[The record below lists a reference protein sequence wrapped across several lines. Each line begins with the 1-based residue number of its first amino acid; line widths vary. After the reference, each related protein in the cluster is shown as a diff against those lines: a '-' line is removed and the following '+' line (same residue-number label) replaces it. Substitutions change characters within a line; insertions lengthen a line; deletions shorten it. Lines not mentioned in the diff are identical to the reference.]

1 MESNNTVGPLLLLLE
16 TSTDVCSVSLSCNGE
31 IIEERHTLE
40 ANSHTEHL
48 TLLIQTCL
56 VEAGLRPSSLDAIAL
71 SGGPGSY
78 TSLRIG
84 AATAK
89 GLCYATGCPLIS
101 LSSLDILAA
110 GIPEHLLLPGD
121 FIIPM
126 LDARRMEVYMAVYDH
141 NVMKCSDEAPVIL
154 DSDSLKA
161 WMKDGNRIHLCGNGA
176 SKFMNAFPGQ
186 QYILHHVHTSSVYM
200 QSLAL
205 AAFGRQQFED
215 VAYFTPHYFKAPNI
229 TVSSKKIFQ

>member
-1 MESNNTVGPLLLLLE
+1 MESNNTGTPLILLLE
-16 TSTDVCSVSLSCNGE
+16 TSTDVCSVSLSCNGD
-31 IIEERHTLE
+31 IIQERHTLE

-48 TLLIQTCL
+48 TLLIQSCL
-56 VEAGLRPSSLDAIAL
+56 AEAGFKPASLDAIAI

-110 GIPEHLLLPGD
+110 GIPKDLLLPGD
-121 FIIPM
+121 IIIPM
-126 LDARRMEVYMAVYDH
+126 LDARRMEVYLAAYNHHLV
-141 NVMKCSDEAPVIL
+141 KCSEEAPVIL
-154 DSDSLKA
+154 GNDSLLA
-161 WMKDGNRIHLCGNGA
+161 WMKDGNRVHLCGNGA

-186 QYILHHVHTSSVYM
+186 QYMLHHVHTSSVYM
-200 QSLAL
+200 QSMAL
-205 AAFGRQQFED
+205 AAFKTQQFED
-215 VAYFTPHYFKAPNI
+215 TAYFTPNYFKAPNI
-229 TVSSKKIFQ
+229 TVSSKKLFQ

>member
-1 MESNNTVGPLLLLLE
+1 MESNNTVRPLLLLLE

-31 IIEERHTLE
+31 IIQERHTLE

-48 TLLIQTCL
+48 TLLIQSCL
-56 VEAGLRPSSLDAIAL
+56 SEAGFRPSDLDAIAI

-126 LDARRMEVYMAVYDH
+126 LDARRMEVYMAAYDH
-141 NVMKCSDEAPVIL
+141 HTMKCSAEAPVIL
-154 DSDSLKA
+154 DNDSLEA

-176 SKFMNAFPGQ
+176 SKFIDAFPGN
-186 QYILHHVHTSSVYM
+186 QYILHHIHTSSVYM
-200 QSLAL
+200 QSLAIE
-205 AAFGRQQFED
+205 AYVRQQFED

>member
-1 MESNNTVGPLLLLLE
+1 LESNNTVRPLLLLLE

-31 IIEERHTLE
+31 IIQEQHALE

-48 TLLIQTCL
+48 TLLIQSCL
-56 VEAGLRPSSLDAIAL
+56 REAGFRPSNLDAIAI

-110 GIPEHLLLPGD
+110 GIPEQLLLPGD

-126 LDARRMEVYMAVYDH
+126 LDARRMEAYLAVYDH
-141 NVMKCSDEAPVIL
+141 HVMKCSDEAPVIL
-154 DSDSLKA
+154 DNDSLMA

-176 SKFMNAFPGQ
+176 PKFMNAFPGK
-186 QYILHHVHTSSVYM
+186 QYMLHHIHTSSVYM
-200 QSLAL
+200 QSMAL
-205 AAFGRQQFED
+205 AAFETQQFED

-229 TVSSKKIFQ
+229 TVSSKKIF